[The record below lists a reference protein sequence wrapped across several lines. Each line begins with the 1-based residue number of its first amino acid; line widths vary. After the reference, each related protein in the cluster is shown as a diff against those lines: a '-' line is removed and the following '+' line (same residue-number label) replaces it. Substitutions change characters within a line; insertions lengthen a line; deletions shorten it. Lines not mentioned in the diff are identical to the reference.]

1 MPAASARM
9 SLRPCDLAKLRDR
22 GCQVALL
29 CGVPHRGAVECDVEE
44 LVGCGHAPAYRTGV
58 RGSIGKFLDDDR
70 FLKTVRCV
78 KPLYM
83 SSRHVKFSAYS

>member
-58 RGSIGKFLDDDR
+58 RGSLGKFLDDDR
-70 FLKTVRCV
+70 FLKPFDV
-78 KPLYM
+78 
-83 SSRHVKFSAYS
+83 SSRFTCRPDM